1 MILLYS
7 ELDMGAGT
15 SPELHAFNRSGWFI
29 VPYTMEGEHA
39 RASGMQPQ
47 GPLQSALPFQIG
59 LGPPDKQGLTPLQ
72 GDRGFLCWLRS
83 AHLPR

>member
-1 MILLYS
+1 MILHHS
-7 ELDMGAGT
+7 ELDMGQGA

-47 GPLQSALPFQIG
+47 GPLQSALPVQIG
-59 LGPPDKQGLTPLQ
+59 LRPPDKQGLTPLQ
-72 GDRGFLCWLRS
+72 GDGGLLCGL
-83 AHLPR
+83 